1 MIGAA
6 IQTDTSGRES
16 GRELGGANLLT
27 FESMTANLPWGGW
40 GVVWRFG
47 RVG

>member
-1 MIGAA
+1 MIGPA
-6 IQTDTSGRES
+6 IQTDTS

-47 RVG
+47 PVG